1 MAVPKNDT
9 HKDYVRYAEHCL
21 KMVLMHQIRNI
32 AMFNA
37 RWRPNG

>member
-1 MAVPKNDT
+1 MAVPKNNT

-21 KMVLMHQIRNI
+21 KILWHQIRNI
-32 AMFNA
+32 AMSNA